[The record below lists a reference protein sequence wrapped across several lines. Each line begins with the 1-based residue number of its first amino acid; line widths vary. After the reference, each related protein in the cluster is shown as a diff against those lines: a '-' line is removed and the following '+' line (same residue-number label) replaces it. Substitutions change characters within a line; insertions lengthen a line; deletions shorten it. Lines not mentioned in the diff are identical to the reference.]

1 MKTIEEI
8 RTFINEELQDNEIF
22 AMWNEYSDRYN
33 YDDHIYYM
41 EEFDEIMDG
50 ENATTIANKIFYGDF
65 NPNNAYFCFNGY
77 ANLKSSDYLDD
88 LISFYDL
95 ANYIYNNDEDF
106 DNDELR
112 DFLDEDENNE
122 EEDETTF
129 GITFE

>member
-8 RTFINEELQDNEIF
+8 KTFLEEEMTEREIM
-22 AMWNEYSDRYN
+22 AIWNEFCEINNY
-33 YDDHIYYM
+33 YDDYIYDI

-65 NPNNAYFCFNGY
+65 NPNHNYFCFNGY

-95 ANYIYNNDEDF
+95 ATYIYNSEDHF
-106 DNDELR
+106 DNDDLA
-112 DFLDEDENNE
+112 DFLN
-122 EEDETTF
+122 EEDEEF
-129 GITFE
+129 

>member
-8 RTFINEELQDNEIF
+8 KEFLEDMSESDIF
-22 AMWNEYSDRYN
+22 YMWNEYAQNNN
-33 YDDHIYYM
+33 YDDEIYEM
-41 EEFDEIMDG
+41 DEFDEIMDG

-65 NPNNAYFCFNGY
+65 NPNHNYFCFNGY

-95 ANYIYNNDEDF
+95 AQYIYDNDEDF
-106 DNDELR
+106 DNDDLR

-122 EEDETTF
+122 EDEEF
-129 GITFE
+129 